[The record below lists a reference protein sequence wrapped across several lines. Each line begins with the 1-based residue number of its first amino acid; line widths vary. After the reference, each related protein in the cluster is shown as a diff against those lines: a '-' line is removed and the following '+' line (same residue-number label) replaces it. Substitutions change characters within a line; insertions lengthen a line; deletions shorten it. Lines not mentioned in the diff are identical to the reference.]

1 MYKKILHVLG
11 VAALV
16 GSAGCLPT
24 YDQTPA
30 NNSVQDNTGLGRA
43 PMTSAEASPVRPL
56 TPEEQTAIWQLGG
69 DPGLLADRAY
79 DEGPIEVASRQHAC
93 SKIKYDSQGNLLI
106 GRGVNVMNGHS
117 PNTLPV
123 SFSTSC
129 VGATGNL
136 SLRTQSAAYVYCNDR
151 LTLGLTNYTGRIAES
166 TALNTAAATKI
177 MDLFAT
183 AANDIVPSPS
193 SGLMRLTAPSCQVAG
208 MGPVMFNADN
218 TCNEEGITCL
228 QGYPATADQVALCSR
243 VVSQAV
249 ATPAN
254 GSAGTAAV
262 DQVTAG
268 RRLAVATILAGSNLC
283 E

>member
-1 MYKKILHVLG
+1 MYKKMLQVLG

-24 YDQTPA
+24 YDQAPP
-30 NNSVQDNTGLGRA
+30 NNSVQDNSGPGRA
-43 PMTSAEASPVRPL
+43 PMTSSEASPVRPL

-93 SKIKYDSQGNLLI
+93 SKIKYDTQGNLLI
-106 GRGVNVMNGHS
+106 GRGINLLNGAN

-129 VGATGNL
+129 PGPSGNL
-136 SLRTQSAAYVYCNDR
+136 STTTQSTAYVYCNDR
-151 LTLGLTNYTGRIAES
+151 LTLGLTNYTGRISEP

-177 MDLFAT
+177 MDLFVT
-183 AANDIVPSPS
+183 AAAEMVPSTS
-193 SGLMRLTAPSCQVAG
+193 TGLMRLTAPSCVIGGQGAII
-208 MGPVMFNADN
+208 FNADN
-218 TCNEEGITCL
+218 TCNEEGISCL
-228 QGYPATADQVALCSR
+228 QGYAATADQVALCSR
-243 VVSQAV
+243 VASQAV
-249 ATPAN
+249 AASGFT
-254 GSAGTAAV
+254 
-262 DQVTAG
+262 QVVAG
-268 RRLAVATILAGSNLC
+268 RRLAVATILAGSDVC

>member
-1 MYKKILHVLG
+1 MYKKMLQVLG

-24 YDQTPA
+24 YDQAPP
-30 NNSVQDNTGLGRA
+30 NNSVQDNSGPGRA
-43 PMTSAEASPVRPL
+43 PMTSSEASPVRPL

-79 DEGPIEVASRQHAC
+79 DEGPIEVASRQHSC
-93 SKIKYDSQGNLLI
+93 SKIKYDTQGNLLI
-106 GRGVNVMNGHS
+106 GRGINLLTGAN

-123 SFSTSC
+123 SFTTTC
-129 VGATGNL
+129 PGASGNL
-136 SLRTQSAAYVYCNDR
+136 STTTQSTAYVYCNDR
-151 LTLGLTNYTGRIAES
+151 LTLGLTNYTGRISES

-177 MDLFAT
+177 MDLFVT
-183 AANDIVPSPS
+183 AAVEIVPSTS
-193 SGLMRLTAPSCQVAG
+193 TGLMRLTAPACVISGQGAII
-208 MGPVMFNADN
+208 FNADN

-243 VVSQAV
+243 VASQAV
-249 ATPAN
+249 AASGFT
-254 GSAGTAAV
+254 
-262 DQVTAG
+262 QVVAG
-268 RRLAVATILAGSNLC
+268 RRLAVATILAGSDVC

>member
-1 MYKKILHVLG
+1 MYKKMLRVLG

-24 YDQTPA
+24 YDQAPP
-30 NNSVQDNTGLGRA
+30 NNSVQDNSGPGRA
-43 PMTSAEASPVRPL
+43 PMTSSEASPVRPL

-79 DEGPIEVASRQHAC
+79 DEGPIEVASRQHSC
-93 SKIKYDSQGNLLI
+93 SKIKYDSQGNLLM
-106 GRGVNVMNGHS
+106 GRGINLGV
-117 PNTLPV
+117 TLPV

-129 VGATGNL
+129 VGPTGNM
-136 SLRTQSAAYVYCNDR
+136 SLRTQSTAYVYCNDR
-151 LTLGLTNYTGRIAES
+151 LTLGLTNYTGRISEATS
-166 TALNTAAATKI
+166 LNTAAATKI
-177 MDLFAT
+177 MDLFVTSASE
-183 AANDIVPSPS
+183 IVPSPS
-193 SGLMRLTAPSCQVAG
+193 SGLMRLTAPACVISGQGAI
-208 MGPVMFNADN
+208 MFNADN

-254 GSAGTAAV
+254 GAAGTAAV

-268 RRLAVATILAGSNLC
+268 RRLAVATILAGSNVC